1 MFLCAS
7 VVFPSRRGLVDRG
20 RRICYRF
27 VSSMSR
33 VRLHSL
39 RLVGFKSFPDEV
51 ELSFPGDVS
60 AIVGPNGCGKS
71 NLVDAILWVTGEQ
84 SPTMLRLKG
93 MTDVVF
99 SGAASRQ
106 PGGAAEVALR
116 LTADDGRWEATGGRL
131 EVSRRVLRSGPSEYR
146 IDGRAA
152 RLKDV
157 ADRLLAIGLGTR
169 EYSIIE
175 QGRVGQVLSARPT
188 DRRVLLEEAAGI
200 TRYKARRHESE
211 LKLEHTRQNLLRLDD
226 VIGEVERALRQL
238 KRQARQ
244 AERYSEL
251 ETELKA
257 ALHALHAL
265 EAAALDGRRCGLKRQ
280 RGEQQN
286 EVAAAAAA
294 LGSAEADLA
303 EARAALDG
311 ARGEVESAR
320 SEVSTHLAATERL
333 TSFLER
339 SADLAESLR
348 TSLATARRERMAG
361 ADRAARLEAEVGEA
375 NTRLD
380 RLAST
385 GAEVAAKAATARDA
399 EAAVRAEL
407 DRIEGEAGRLREDL
421 LKVISAVTASRNRLR
436 DLEREQDRASYAVGQ
451 LEQERDRLAGRRGEV
466 EGRFASAGTASREA
480 ADRVAA
486 LETARR
492 AMVEER
498 GEVVAAVAE
507 LKRRGDALGH
517 AVWDLRHRLTGIE
530 REQAR
535 LSAAAEEVTQRL
547 PEGAVRGQLSR
558 FLQPEPGLA
567 PVLDRVWRD
576 WLQLPVVDA
585 GVLPAVAAG
594 ELSDIEGH
602 LRLAVSGAVEPL
614 PGAPVPDGA
623 ESLIERAGL
632 DPAERPWLERVL
644 PPAFRVG
651 DVLRAR
657 AISDARPDAVVL
669 GPDGALWR
677 GRTVEPPGEGARL
690 RGALEL
696 DEERHQLESE
706 LARANAEANACA
718 AEQRRTAESLDGLD
732 AALEVRGRELVAAE
746 QARAGASAAEEAA
759 GGELSR
765 LERELEAVEAELE
778 RTRVAT
784 RELATRRNEL
794 EGEVTRLQARSEQ
807 LEQAV
812 EGTGTSVDERRAA
825 AADALRHLDR
835 WRAEERLERER
846 LSAAHGERDRLAT
859 EQSALGE
866 RLSVLDAEAARLQTE
881 LESTETESVRSRT
894 RLVEEQGLLAAS
906 RERERRFAEAVQ
918 SAAGRVERLDSEV
931 RSRRSRHDAARVQL
945 HEVEME
951 LTRVD
956 ADWKRLTE
964 VALADVGVAPEHLL
978 TETGAIPDAPDELAR
993 RVEKLRGDIERLG
1006 PVNLLALREASELED
1021 RATFLGAQRKDLVG
1035 SLKVLEETIR
1045 DIDATC
1051 TERFVATFEQVNG
1064 LFAETFSHLF
1074 GGGSARLDLVDEDNP
1089 LESGIDITAQ
1099 PPGKRN
1105 QSVQLLSGGEKALT
1119 ALSLLVALFRIRP
1132 SPVCILDEVDAPLD
1146 DANVERLMDL
1156 VRAMTEHTQFVLIT
1170 HNRRTM
1176 SRADVLYGVTMEEPG
1191 VSKVVSVR
1199 IEE

>member
-1 MFLCAS
+1 
-7 VVFPSRRGLVDRG
+7 
-20 RRICYRF
+20 
-27 VSSMSR
+27 MSR

-39 RLVGFKSFPDEV
+39 RLVGFKSFADEV
-51 ELSFPGDVS
+51 ELTFPGDVS
-60 AIVGPNGCGKS
+60 AIIGPNGCGKS

-106 PGGAAEVALR
+106 VAGAAEVALR
-116 LTADDGRWEATGGRL
+116 LSADDGRWEATGGRL

-157 ADRLLAIGLGTR
+157 TDRLLSVGLGTR

-226 VIGEVERALRQL
+226 VISEVERALRQL

-244 AERYSEL
+244 AERYREL
-251 ETELKA
+251 ETDLRT
-257 ALHALHAL
+257 ALRALHAL
-265 EAAALDGRRCGLKRQ
+265 EAAVLDGRRGEMKRQ
-280 RGEQQN
+280 RGGQQN

-303 EARAALDG
+303 EARTALDR

-320 SEVSTHLAATERL
+320 GEVSAHLAATERL
-333 TSFLER
+333 SSFLER

-348 TSLATARRERMAG
+348 TSLATARRERVAG
-361 ADRAARLEAEVGEA
+361 ADRAARLEAEVAEA
-375 NTRLD
+375 GARLD
-380 RLAST
+380 RLASAC
-385 GAEVAAKAATARDA
+385 AEIVEKVTAARDA
-399 EAAVRAEL
+399 EAVAGAEL
-407 DRIEGEAGRLREDL
+407 NRAEGEAGRLREDL
-421 LKVISAVTASRNRLR
+421 LKMISAVTASRNRLR
-436 DLEREQDRASYAVGQ
+436 DLEREQDRATYAVGQ
-451 LEQERDRLAGRRGEV
+451 LEQERTRLTGRRAEV
-466 EGRFASAGTASREA
+466 EKRFADVGAASRA
-480 ADRVAA
+480 AAERVAT

-492 AMVEER
+492 TLVEER
-498 GEVVAAVAE
+498 GEVVAAAAE
-507 LKRRGDALGH
+507 LKRRSDTLGH

-535 LSAAAEEVTQRL
+535 LAAAVEEVAQRL

-558 FLQPEPGLA
+558 FLHPEPGLA
-567 PVLDRVWRD
+567 PVLDRVWRE

-585 GVLPAVAAG
+585 GALPAVAAG
-594 ELSDIEGH
+594 ELADIEGH
-602 LRLAVSGAVEPL
+602 LRLAVSGRVERL
-614 PGAPVPDGA
+614 PGAPLADGV

-632 DPAERPWLERVL
+632 DPAEWPWLERVL
-644 PPAFRVG
+644 PPALRVN
-651 DVLRAR
+651 DPDLAR
-657 AISDARPDAVVL
+657 AVADTRPDAVVL

-677 GRTVEPPGEGARL
+677 GRTVEPPGAGARL

-696 DEERHQLESE
+696 DEERRSLDGE
-706 LARANAEANACA
+706 LAHASTEAEACTI
-718 AEQRRTAESLDGLD
+718 EQLRTAERLEALD
-732 AALEVRGRELVAAE
+732 AALEIRGRELVAAE
-746 QARAGASAAEEAA
+746 QARAGAAAAEEAS

-765 LERELEAVEAELE
+765 LERELEAVGAELD
-778 RTRVAT
+778 RNRAAT
-784 RELATRRNEL
+784 TELAARRVEL
-794 EGEVTRLQARSEQ
+794 EGEVTRLQTRSEE
-807 LEQAV
+807 LERAV
-812 EGTGTSVDERRAA
+812 EGTGASVEERRATA
-825 AADALRHLDR
+825 AEALRHLDR
-835 WRAEERLERER
+835 WRAEERLARER
-846 LSAAHGERDRLAT
+846 QTAARGERDRLAT
-859 EQSALGE
+859 EHSVLEE
-866 RLSVLDAEAARLQTE
+866 RLSALDAEAARLQGE
-881 LESTETESVRSRT
+881 LATTETESVRSRT

-906 RERERRFAEAVQ
+906 RERERRLAESVE
-918 SAAGRVERLDSEV
+918 STGGRVERLESEV
-931 RSRRSRHDAARVQL
+931 RSRRSRHDSARERL

-951 LTRVD
+951 VTRVE

-964 VALADVGVAPEHLL
+964 VALADVGEAPEHLAAEAASI
-978 TETGAIPDAPDELAR
+978 TDSPDELAR
-993 RVEKLRGDIERLG
+993 RVQKLRTDIERLG
-1006 PVNLLALREASELED
+1006 PVNLLALREATEIEE
-1021 RATFLGAQRKDLVG
+1021 RATFLGTQRKDLVG

-1045 DIDATC
+1045 EIDATC
-1051 TERFVATFEQVNG
+1051 TERFVATFEQVNV

-1074 GGGSARLDLVDEDNP
+1074 GGGTARLDLIDEDNP

-1105 QSVQLLSGGEKALT
+1105 QSVQLLSGGEKALA

-1146 DANVERLMDL
+1146 DANVERLIDL

-1199 IEE
+1199 IED